1 VVDRLNKDEKEVKTK
16 IMKKLKIVLALQ
28 ILALLAADSFTAT
41 SNMDIDYSHNVE
53 GTGTVF
59 TDFRMGS
66 EENTE
71 ATGRVRGTGAV
82 MNRYIFQS
90 NASENITIKDQ
101 FLLTSPSAASEIIIS
116 DYPQMVKSLEF
127 RMLGATWADQ
137 INISQSQ
144 ESKNQTRP

>member
-1 VVDRLNKDEKEVKTK
+1 
-16 IMKKLKIVLALQ
+16 MALQ
-28 ILALLAADSFTAT
+28 ILALLAVGAFTAS

-59 TDFRMGS
+59 TDFRMGTA
-66 EENTE
+66 ENTE
-71 ATGRVRGTGAV
+71 ATGRVRGTGEV
-82 MNRYIFQS
+82 MNRYLFQR

-116 DYPQMVKSLEF
+116 DYPGMVKSLGY
-127 RMLGATWADQ
+127 RMLGAAWADQ

-144 ESKNQTRP
+144 ESENQTRP

>member
-1 VVDRLNKDEKEVKTK
+1 
-16 IMKKLKIVLALQ
+16 MKKVVLALQ
-28 ILALLAADSFTAT
+28 ILALLAADSFTAS

-71 ATGRVRGTGAV
+71 ATGRVRGTGEV
-82 MNRYIFQS
+82 MNRYLFQS

-116 DYPQMVKSLEF
+116 DYPGMVKSLGF
-127 RMLGATWADQ
+127 RMLGAAWADQ
-137 INISQSQ
+137 IDILQSQ